1 MARPLLLGRLRP
13 AGRMALKEIQ
23 PKIKKKDWELT
34 QEAFDQL
41 LNLLDHDREFAA
53 EKYERLRRRLLRTFE
68 WRGSTSPDEHADE
81 TLNRVA
87 RKIAEGVEIRDVNHF
102 AGGVARRLFQEVLEQ
117 RGREQKAL
125 DQVPEPV
132 VVQEVTDEEIDPRL
146 DCFRSCLNKLPAEQ
160 RRLIVDY
167 YCEDDRS
174 RIAQRQ
180 KLAQVLQ
187 IPLNAL
193 RIRAHRVRAQLGICI
208 TECFKQ

>member
-1 MARPLLLGRLRP
+1 
-13 AGRMALKEIQ
+13 MALKEIQ

-41 LNLLDHDREFAA
+41 LNLLDHDRELAA
-53 EKYERLRRRLLRTFE
+53 EKYERLRRRLLRVFE
-68 WRGSTSPDEHADE
+68 WRGSTNPDEHADE

-102 AGGVARRLFQEVLEQ
+102 AGGVARRLFQEILEQ

-167 YCEDDRS
+167 YCDDDRS

-193 RIRAHRVRAQLGICI
+193 RIRAHRVRTQLGSCI
-208 TECFKQ
+208 TECLKS

>member
-1 MARPLLLGRLRP
+1 
-13 AGRMALKEIQ
+13 MALKEIQ

-41 LNLLDHDREFAA
+41 LNLLDHDRELAA
-53 EKYERLRRRLLRTFE
+53 EKYERLRRRLLRVFE
-68 WRGSTSPDEHADE
+68 WRGSTTPAEDADE

-87 RKIAEGVEIRDVNHF
+87 RKVQEGVEIRDVNHF
-102 AGGVARRLFQEVLEQ
+102 AGGVARRFFQEILEQ

-174 RIAQRQ
+174 RISQRQ

-193 RIRAHRVRAQLGICI
+193 RIRAHRVRAQLGSCI
-208 TECFKQ
+208 TECLKG